1 MDKKRLED
9 IGENIMVTKLD
20 NGLEI
25 IFVKKPGF
33 SKTIASVV
41 TKIGSTNN
49 SFVQG
54 NKDIKIS
61 DGIAHFLEHKMFEKA
76 EGDVFSKFSV
86 FGGSA
91 NAYTTFDHTC
101 YYFTCSSNFIE
112 NFKILLEMMTTPY
125 YTDETVEKEKGIIA
139 EEIKMY
145 EDDSSWVL
153 FFETLRNLYKNH
165 PINVDIAGTEET
177 ISGITAEE
185 LYLCYNTFYHPNN
198 SAIIVV
204 GDFCEKDALDTIK
217 LYYNNIQTKNKFTL
231 NKVSDTLVNKT
242 STKLTMDINNTK
254 CSVAFK
260 QPIDIRYDYKRE
272 IAINIYLQMKFGKTS
287 DNYELLSN
295 QGLFPSYSYS
305 ELDNIGFAM
314 ITCDVTD
321 DEVFYKT
328 VSDILKQPIV
338 KKDFLV
344 FKNKNIGEIIR
355 SFNTVDSVMKVY
367 TDAFVNNFDVK
378 ESLNEIK
385 NLSYEDIVGYASQL
399 FDNSNKTKVI
409 ISSKNNN

>member
-49 SFVQG
+49 SFVQD